1 MVTFYS
7 EDETGFMRDCEWLE
21 SLYNQY
27 FTQLFGLAFSILRTE
42 KDAEDALHNAF
53 VSAMVNAKKGR
64 EKDSP
69 LAWLY
74 VIVRNEALMLVRR
87 RQRRIAMQKRYH
99 RNENPEN
106 NANQDPVEQAHVHEK
121 QQRVRDI
128 IAEMNPKDRELVY
141 LYYYKE
147 LSLDNIAQLLGEKP
161 STIRVRHHRIKKM
174 LAAQLEGTEE
184 PGVKAP

>member
-1 MVTFYS
+1 
-7 EDETGFMRDCEWLE
+7 MRDCEWLE

-53 VSAMVNAKKGR
+53 VKAMVHAKKGQ

-74 VIVRNEALMLVRR
+74 VIVRNEALMFLRR
-87 RQRRIAMQKRYH
+87 RGRRLAMQKRYH
-99 RNENPEN
+99 FDKNPEGN
-106 NANQDPVEQAHVHEK
+106 LDQDPMEQAHMHEE
-121 QQRVRDI
+121 QQRVRDV
-128 IAEMNPKDRELVY
+128 IAEMNPKDRELIY

-147 LSLDNIAQLLGEKP
+147 LSLDNIASLWGEKP
-161 STIRVRHHRIKKM
+161 STVRVRHYRIKKT
-174 LAAQLEGTEE
+174 LAAQLEGGE
-184 PGVKAP
+184 APEAEGS

>member
-1 MVTFYS
+1 
-7 EDETGFMRDCEWLE
+7 MRDCEWLE
-21 SLYNQY
+21 SLYDQY

-53 VSAMVNAKKGR
+53 VKAMVNAKKGQ

-87 RQRRIAMQKRYH
+87 RQRRLAMQKRYH
-99 RNENPEN
+99 SHENDN
-106 NANQDPVEQAHVHEK
+106 TDQDPVEQAHMHEE
-121 QQRVRDI
+121 QQRVRDV
-128 IAEMNPKDRELVY
+128 IAEMNPKDRELIY

-147 LSLDNIAQLLGEKP
+147 QSLDNIANLWGDKP
-161 STIRVRHHRIKKM
+161 STVRVRHHRIKKM
-174 LAAQLEGTEE
+174 LAAQLEGGQTEVE
-184 PGVKAP
+184 TP

>member
-1 MVTFYS
+1 
-7 EDETGFMRDCEWLE
+7 MRDCEWLE
-21 SLYNQY
+21 SLYDQY

-53 VSAMVNAKKGR
+53 VKAMVNAKKGQ

-87 RQRRIAMQKRYH
+87 RRRRLVMLKRCH
-99 RNENPEN
+99 PETDSTG
-106 NANQDPVEQAHVHEK
+106 QDPVEQAHIHEA
-121 QQRVRDI
+121 QQRVRDV
-128 IAEMNPKDRELVY
+128 IAEMNPKDRELVF

-147 LSLDNIAQLLGEKP
+147 QSLDNIANLWGEKP
-161 STIRVRHHRIKKM
+161 STVRVRHHRVKKT
-174 LAAQLEGTEE
+174 LAAQLEDGD
-184 PGVKAP
+184 GDVKTP

>member
-1 MVTFYS
+1 
-7 EDETGFMRDCEWLE
+7 MRDCEWLE

-27 FTQLFGLAFSILRTE
+27 FTQLFGLAYSILRTE

-53 VSAMVNAKKGR
+53 VNAMIHAKKGQ

-74 VIVRNEALMLVRR
+74 VIVRNEALMLLRR
-87 RQRRIAMQKRYH
+87 RRRRFAMQKRYH
-99 RNENPEN
+99 SKENPGD
-106 NANQDPVEQAHVHEK
+106 NAHQDPVEQAHIHQE
-121 QQRVRDI
+121 QQRVRDV

-147 LSLDNIAQLLGEKP
+147 LSLDNIANLWGEKP
-161 STIRVRHHRIKKM
+161 STVRVRHHRIKKT
-174 LAAQLEGTEE
+174 LAAQLEDAAGSE
-184 PGVKAP
+184 VKAP

>member
-1 MVTFYS
+1 
-7 EDETGFMRDCEWLE
+7 MRDCEWLE
-21 SLYNQY
+21 SLYDQY
-27 FTQLFGLAFSILRTE
+27 FAQLFGLAFSILRTE

-53 VSAMVNAKKGR
+53 VKAMINAKKGQ

-87 RQRRIAMQKRYH
+87 RQRRLAMQKRYH
-99 RNENPEN
+99 NHENDN
-106 NANQDPVEQAHVHEK
+106 TDQDPVEQVHMHEE
-121 QQRVRDI
+121 QQRVRDV
-128 IAEMNPKDRELVY
+128 IAEMNPKDRELIY

-147 LSLDNIAQLLGEKP
+147 LSLDNIANLWGEKP

-174 LAAQLEGTEE
+174 LASQLEGGEAEVT
-184 PGVKAP
+184 P

>member
-1 MVTFYS
+1 
-7 EDETGFMRDCEWLE
+7 MRDCEWLE
-21 SLYNQY
+21 SLYDQY
-27 FTQLFGLAFSILRTE
+27 FTQLFGLAYSILRTE

-53 VSAMVNAKKGR
+53 VNAMVHAKNGR

-87 RQRRIAMQKRYH
+87 RRRRLVMQKRY
-99 RNENPEN
+99 RCKENPED
-106 NANQDPVEQAHVHEK
+106 NADQDPVEQAHMHEE
-121 QQRVRDI
+121 QQRVRDV

-147 LSLDNIAQLLGEKP
+147 LSLDNIADLWGEKP
-161 STIRVRHHRIKKM
+161 STVRVRHHRIKKM
-174 LAAQLEGTEE
+174 LAAQLESASG
-184 PGVKAP
+184 PGVTP

>member
-1 MVTFYS
+1 
-7 EDETGFMRDCEWLE
+7 MRDCEWLE
-21 SLYNQY
+21 SLYDQY
-27 FTQLFGLAFSILRTE
+27 FAQLFGLAFSILRTE

-53 VSAMVNAKKGR
+53 VKAMVHAKKGQ

-87 RQRRIAMQKRYH
+87 RQRRLAMQKRYH
-99 RNENPEN
+99 NHENDN
-106 NANQDPVEQAHVHEK
+106 TDQDPVEQVHMHEE
-121 QQRVRDI
+121 QQRVRDV
-128 IAEMNPKDRELVY
+128 IAEMNPKDRELIY

-147 LSLDNIAQLLGEKP
+147 LSLDNIANLWGEKP

-174 LAAQLEGTEE
+174 LASQLEGGEAEVT
-184 PGVKAP
+184 P